1 MADMNHLV
9 CPVSSLSGSDVSQH
23 GWDPPVNTDLS
34 FLYKT
39 FETLSSILSSFKVSV
54 KVTSEFYIKWENIN
68 ASKKT
73 ITEFLIQYFLL
84 LLPGPQM

>member
-1 MADMNHLV
+1 MTDMNHLV

-54 KVTSEFYIKWENIN
+54 KVKVVKRKFQQSQEINCLDIDFEFEMSRMSNT
-68 ASKKT
+68 AVT
-73 ITEFLIQYFLL
+73 F
-84 LLPGPQM
+84 